1 MQGDDEKSYT
11 HRALKAEENRQL
23 ASEVRAWLSN
33 PARSLVSPGEQRG
46 RQRVEGAQG
55 APLPLQAP
63 SRTIVLVPA
72 AMTPESERAR
82 RLSQTTVEQEP
93 RLGASMLTRAL
104 FARKVRLHRRSA
116 LLRSSR
122 RALSIAHFCAKV
134 DWKIVPWQ
142 HKAHY
147 AFHACA
153 TLLH

>member
-33 PARSLVSPGEQRG
+33 PARALISPGEQRG
-46 RQRVEGAQG
+46 RQRVEGTQG

-63 SRTIVLVPA
+63 SLTMVFVLPA
-72 AMTPESERAR
+72 AITPDPERAR
-82 RLSQTTVEQEP
+82 RLSQTTEEQEP
-93 RLGASMLTRAL
+93 RLAASMLTRAL

-134 DWKIVPWQ
+134 DWKIVP
-142 HKAHY
+142 
-147 AFHACA
+147 
-153 TLLH
+153 